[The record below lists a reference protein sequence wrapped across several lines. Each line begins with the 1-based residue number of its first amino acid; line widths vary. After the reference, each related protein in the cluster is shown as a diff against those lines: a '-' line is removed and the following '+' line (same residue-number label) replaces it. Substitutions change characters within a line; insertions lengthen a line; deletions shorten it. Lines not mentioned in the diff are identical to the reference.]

1 MRKAKSY
8 AHCIDIK
15 NRFHSSI
22 LTVISAIFYYINVY
36 QLTIIWE
43 YQGVGKMTW

>member
-15 NRFHSSI
+15 NRFYSSI
-22 LTVISAIFYYINVY
+22 LTVISAISYYINV
-36 QLTIIWE
+36 
-43 YQGVGKMTW
+43 